1 MAGSNW
7 AANAARQYCLWKAW
21 ITLVV
26 GVLVSVGLLALA
38 VMLPRWMG
46 DTSKYVA
53 VDATVIA
60 GGSVSPVTVHDSN
73 GSKSTVYSPSFA
85 VTYVVGGKTFSTFAG
100 SSSTYPDQAAAA
112 AALAAATGSSKRLFY
127 DPADPTKTTKVK
139 NVEKWVSAGAAAV
152 GVAVLACAVLGFLMR
167 NNAVFCGMG
176 IAANA
181 SSALFGR

>member
-26 GVLVSVGLLALA
+26 AVLVSAGLLAVA
-38 VMLPRWMG
+38 AMLPRWMG

-60 GGSVSPVTVHDSN
+60 GGSVAPVTVRDPH
-73 GSKSTVYSPSFA
+73 GSESTVYSPSFV
-85 VTYVVGGKTFSTFAG
+85 VTYVVGGKTYSTFAG
-100 SSSTYPDQAAAA
+100 SSSTYPDRSAAV

-139 NVEKWVSAGAAAV
+139 NIENWVSAGAAVA
-152 GVAVLACAVLGFLMR
+152 GVAVLGCAVLGFLMR
-167 NNAVFCGMG
+167 KNAIFCGMG

-181 SSALFGR
+181 SSVLFGR

>member
-1 MAGSNW
+1 MAALIS
-7 AANAARQYCLWKAW
+7 AAA
-21 ITLVV
+21 
-26 GVLVSVGLLALA
+26 
-38 VMLPRWMG
+38 
-46 DTSKYVA
+46 
-53 VDATVIA
+53 A
-60 GGSVSPVTVHDSN
+60 GGGGAAGNASLAASP
-73 GSKSTVYSPSFA
+73 P
-85 VTYVVGGKTFSTFAG
+85 
-100 SSSTYPDQAAAA
+100 PPAAAA
-112 AALAAATGSSKRLFY
+112 APASAPSPSPWDEQTTTLIRALAAATGSSKRLFY